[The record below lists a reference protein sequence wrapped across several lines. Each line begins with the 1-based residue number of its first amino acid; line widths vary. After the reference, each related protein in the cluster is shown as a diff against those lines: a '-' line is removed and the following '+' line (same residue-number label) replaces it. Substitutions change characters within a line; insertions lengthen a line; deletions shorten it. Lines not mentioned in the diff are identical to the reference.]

1 MIKFSKYSP
10 KPFENPNL
18 TFTNNF
24 VQPMK
29 YFKSSYSVSKPGLL
43 NASKPIAQ
51 VPPYKQH
58 NNKNDE
64 LHHVNGITE
73 NIMTLSFRKQGYF
86 LKFQVFYT
94 L

>member
-1 MIKFSKYSP
+1 
-10 KPFENPNL
+10 
-18 TFTNNF
+18 
-24 VQPMK
+24 MK

-64 LHHVNGITE
+64 FNVKNNELHHVNGITE